1 MWQYK
6 RIEYKFKNIGEIGPL
21 LNKEG
26 DDGWEIIYYHE
37 TKPAKIGDDHISIV
51 LYKKIRQLPSG

>member
-1 MWQYK
+1 MWEYK
-6 RIEYKFKNIGEIGPL
+6 RIEYKFKNVNEL
-21 LNKEG
+21 DTQLNKEG

-37 TKPAKIGDDHISIV
+37 TKPARFGEEYTSIV